1 MAKNLVIVE
10 SPAKKKIIQGYLGN
24 EFIVES
30 SIGHIRDL
38 PKKGG
43 MSIDIEN
50 GFIPK
55 YEVSEDK
62 KKVVNQLKDAVK
74 KANAVVLEP
83 IMKVE
88 VVVPEDFMGSVIGD
102 LSSRRGKVQG
112 TELRGELQ
120 GVQSEVPL
128 SEMFGYAT
136 DVRSLTE
143 GRATFTM
150 EFSTYSDVP
159 ANIYDELKLK
169 EV

>member
-10 SPAKKKIIQGYLGN
+10 SPAKKKIIQGYLGS

-62 KKVVNQLKDAVK
+62 KK
-74 KANAVVLEP
+74 
-83 IMKVE
+83 
-88 VVVPEDFMGSVIGD
+88 GS
-102 LSSRRGKVQG
+102 
-112 TELRGELQ
+112 
-120 GVQSEVPL
+120 
-128 SEMFGYAT
+128 
-136 DVRSLTE
+136 
-143 GRATFTM
+143 
-150 EFSTYSDVP
+150 
-159 ANIYDELKLK
+159 
-169 EV
+169 

>member
-1 MAKNLVIVE
+1 MATRTAVDRC
-10 SPAKKKIIQGYLGN
+10 SP
-24 EFIVES
+24 
-30 SIGHIRDL
+30 
-38 PKKGG
+38 
-43 MSIDIEN
+43 
-50 GFIPK
+50 
-55 YEVSEDK
+55 
-62 KKVVNQLKDAVK
+62 
-74 KANAVVLEP
+74 VVLEP

-128 SEMFGYAT
+128 CEMFGYAT

-159 ANIYDELKLK
+159 ANIYEELKLK
-169 EV
+169 EA

>member
-1 MAKNLVIVE
+1 MAF
-10 SPAKKKIIQGYLGN
+10 KIAGSLA
-24 EFIVES
+24 F
-30 SIGHIRDL
+30 
-38 PKKGG
+38 
-43 MSIDIEN
+43 
-50 GFIPK
+50 
-55 YEVSEDK
+55 
-62 KKVVNQLKDAVK
+62 KDAVK

-159 ANIYDELKLK
+159 ANIYEELKLK